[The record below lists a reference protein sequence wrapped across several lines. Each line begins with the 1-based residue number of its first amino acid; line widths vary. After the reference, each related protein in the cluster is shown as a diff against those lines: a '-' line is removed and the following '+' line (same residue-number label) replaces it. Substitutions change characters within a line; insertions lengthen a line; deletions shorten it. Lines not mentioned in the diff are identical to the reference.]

1 MARVLIVDDDRDMV
15 EASRMVLQSE
25 GHTVQVAY
33 SAGEGKQAVKE
44 TNPDILLL
52 DVMMDQPDDGIALAQ
67 DLRRDGFAGA
77 ILMLSSISKVA
88 GQKYGKDAEL
98 LPVDDFQEK
107 PIDPSVLVAKVAELL
122 KGKES

>member
-15 EASRMVLQSE
+15 EASRMVLQRE
-25 GHTVQVAY
+25 GHSVSVAY
-33 SAGEGKQAVKE
+33 SAGEGMQAVKE
-44 TNPDILLL
+44 SKPDILLL

-67 DLRRDGFAGA
+67 DLRRDGFAA
-77 ILMLSSISKVA
+77 PILMLSSISKVA